1 MTDFELT
8 LDERQD
14 RILEILAEGV
24 LALISRSTATT
35 IRVLVERWK
44 LTWCQTSPISDEALI
59 ASGVAIRKACGEI
72 ESNF

>member
-24 LALISRSTATT
+24 LALIERCNSFYREYVYLSIQDLPAGVVVKSEDILFVRT
-35 IRVLVERWK
+35 RKVE
-44 LTWCQTSPISDEALI
+44 TPTYA
-59 ASGVAIRKACGEI
+59 
-72 ESNF
+72 